1 VARYRIVILAVIVLV
16 VSTAA
21 CSRSPKRAEPRQQAV
36 PVTVTAVQQKPVP
49 VELRAIGTVVPT
61 ESVTVRARIGGTLL
75 EIRFKEGDD
84 VTGSAVLFTIDPR
97 PLEADLRQAEANLAK
112 ATAEQQNAEREAAR
126 YADLVRQ
133 GFVAQSQYDQLRTT
147 ALSLQATVRA
157 ARAAVENARVQ
168 LGYTTIRAPIGGR
181 TGVVSVREG
190 DLIQANTTALVV
202 INKLRPIDVSF
213 SLPERQL
220 ADVQRYRAQNTLH
233 VTVAAP
239 GSGQPLGEGQLT
251 FIDNR
256 VDPATGT
263 IQLKATF
270 RNDPVVLW
278 PGQFTNVVLT
288 LATEPGIVVP
298 TQAVQAGQEGRF
310 VFVLK
315 PDSTVESRP
324 ITVARE
330 AGGDTVVTKGVTPGE
345 TVVTEGQLRL
355 FPGAKVETRTAAASP
370 PAGAEGAASPRTA
383 PR

>member
-1 VARYRIVILAVIVLV
+1 
-16 VSTAA
+16 
-21 CSRSPKRAEPRQQAV
+21 
-36 PVTVTAVQQKPVP
+36 
-49 VELRAIGTVVPT
+49 VPT

-75 EIRFKEGDD
+75 KIHFREGDD

-147 ALSLQATVRA
+147 AASLEATVRA

-239 GSGQPLGEGQLT
+239 GGGQPLGEGQLT

-370 PAGAEGAASPRTA
+370 PVGNAAGAASPRTA